1 MKFITILVL
10 FLSLTQ
16 ISINL
21 CGTVSKRNHRF
32 RNTRRFST
40 RSFTKQAKNKWYQF
54 FVGLIMGITDQ
65 DNNDLKPLN
74 ACIPENWKIADATDV
89 PLELAAEDTL
99 ERQEKEDQEKQAQE
113 KKPEK
118 KPFFTRLLDGLEKL
132 IAFVCRFKDSIT
144 KLFVTRMRR
153 YVRRNRYRLF
163 SETRVTR
170 YQKGIKETFKKA
182 GEKIKA
188 GFQKIGEKIKIKLK
202 EIGEIA
208 SKIKDWANKKW
219 EDFKEWGRKI
229 VEKIKAFWKNAIA
242 KVKLFFS
249 GNVLENIKSVFNCAQ
264 NAKGVVSGLIS
275 VIKGFIKRISD
286 IAQIAAGNYLKL
298 ATLIVDLICNFKIF
312 RKAFS
317 NLVDAIKSK
326 DVIIKFQLAGKF
338 LGYLFRA
345 LVTKK

>member
-10 FLSLTQ
+10 YLSLTQ

-40 RSFTKQAKNKWYQF
+40 RSTTKQAKNKWYQF
-54 FVGLIMGITDQ
+54 FVGLIMGLSDQ

-153 YVRRNRYRLF
+153 YVKRNRYRLF

-170 YQKGIKETFKKA
+170 YQKGIKETFKK
-182 GEKIKA
+182 
-188 GFQKIGEKIKIKLK
+188 
-202 EIGEIA
+202 
-208 SKIKDWANKKW
+208 WANKKW